1 MKIFTTQ
8 QISYIDKYTIENE
21 PIKSIDLMERASLML
36 SKYVIKHF
44 NKHKHFAIIC
54 GFGNNGGDGLALAR
68 ILAQKGYAIR
78 VFIYLP
84 DEKQSNDNLIN
95 YKRCLE
101 GGIICTKIEHGHEL
115 DIKPNEIIIDAL
127 FGSGLN
133 RPLEGKVISIIQKIN
148 QLNNSVISIDIPSG
162 LMGEDNRENKPEN
175 IVNATITLTLEF
187 PKLSFF
193 FPENE
198 RYVGKFEI
206 IPINLHKEI
215 KKTLSTPYYLLEN
228 SFVSKILKKRS
239 KFSEKRMFGHGLLYA
254 GNIGK
259 MGAAVLA
266 SKAAMRSGAGL
277 VSVLILKELSSILHT
292 AVPEVLIKEV
302 PLSIDFSHDEYK
314 YFNAIAIGPAIG
326 TDNNSLNL
334 IKSIIKQ
341 TKAPMI
347 LDADAI
353 TMIAQNKNLL
363 YQLPINTIITPHL
376 REFDRLFGEHSN
388 HFSRFLTARKMAKEL
403 NIIIILKGAYS
414 QIHFPNGDTYFN
426 STGNPGMATGGSGDV
441 LTGIILGLLAQNYT
455 PFEASIIGTYIHGL
469 AGDFAMDT
477 QSYESLIASDII
489 EHLGKAFQTLRNSI
503 NFATFKADESQN

>member
-8 QISYIDKYTIENE
+8 QSSYIDKYTIENE
-21 PIKSIDLMERASLML
+21 PIKSIDLMERASLEL

-44 NKHKHFAIIC
+44 SLHKHFAVIC

-68 ILAQKGYAIR
+68 ILALKGYAIR

-84 DEKQSNDNLIN
+84 DGKQSNDNLIN

-101 GGIICTKIEHGHEL
+101 CGITCTKIEHGHEL
-115 DIKPNEIIIDAL
+115 DIKPDEIIIDAL

-148 QLNNSVISIDIPSG
+148 QLNNTVISIDIPSG
-162 LMGEDNRENKPEN
+162 LMGEDNRQNKPEN
-175 IVNATITLTLEF
+175 IIKATITLTLEF

-198 RYVGKFEI
+198 RFVGTFEVV
-206 IPINLHKEI
+206 PISLHKEI
-215 KKTLSTPYYLLEN
+215 KKTLSSSYYLIEN
-228 SFVSKILKKRS
+228 DFIAEILKKRF

-254 GNIGK
+254 GNVGK
-259 MGAAVLA
+259 MGAAILA

-277 VSVLILKELSSILHT
+277 ISALIPKETSSILHT
-292 AVPEVLIKEV
+292 TVPEVLIKEY
-302 PLSIDFSHDEYK
+302 PSNNNFSHDEYK

-326 TDNNSLNL
+326 IDNNSLNQL
-334 IKSIIKQ
+334 KSIIKQ
-341 TKAPMI
+341 TKLPI
-347 LDADAI
+347 ICDADAI

-363 YQLPINTIITPHL
+363 NHLPENTIITPHL
-376 REFDRLFGEHSN
+376 REFDRLFGNHEN
-388 HFSRFLTARKMAKEL
+388 HFARFLTAQKMAKEL
-403 NIIIILKGAYS
+403 NIIILLKGAYS
-414 QIHFPNGDTYFN
+414 QIHLPNGNTYFN

-441 LTGIILGLLAQNYT
+441 LTGILLGLLAQNYT
-455 PFEASIIGTYIHGL
+455 PFEAAIIGTYIHGL
-469 AGDFAMDT
+469 AGDIALET

-489 EHLGKAFQTLRNSI
+489 EHLGKAFKTLRKYN
-503 NFATFKADESQN
+503 

>member
-21 PIKSIDLMERASLML
+21 PIKSIDLMERASFEL

-44 NKHKHFAIIC
+44 YHHKHFAVIC

-68 ILAQKGYAIR
+68 ILHLKGYAIR

-84 DEKQSNDNLIN
+84 NGKQSNDNFIN

-101 GGIICTKIEHGHEL
+101 CGITCTKIEHGSEL
-115 DIKPNEIIIDAL
+115 DIKPDEIIIDAL

-148 QLNNSVISIDIPSG
+148 QLNNTVISIDMPSG
-162 LMGEDNRENKPEN
+162 LMGEDNRENKPE
-175 IVNATITLTLEF
+175 IIIHATITLTLEF

-198 RYVGKFEI
+198 RFVGKFEVV
-206 IPINLHKEI
+206 PIHLHKEI
-215 KKTLSTPYYLLEN
+215 KKTLSSPYYLLES
-228 SFVSKILKKRS
+228 SFVSEILKKRS
-239 KFSEKRMFGHGLLYA
+239 KFSEKRIFGHGLLYA

-277 VSVLILKELSSILHT
+277 VSVLIPKESSAIIHT
-292 AVPEVLIKEV
+292 AVPEVLIKEN
-302 PLSIDFSHDEYK
+302 PLSSDFVQDEFK
-314 YFNAIAIGPAIG
+314 FFNAIAIGPAIG
-326 TDNNSLNL
+326 VDNNSLNQL
-334 IKSIIKQ
+334 KSIIKQ
-341 TKAPMI
+341 TKVPII

-353 TMIAQNKNLL
+353 TLIAQNKKLLNLL
-363 YQLPINTIITPHL
+363 PENTIITPHL
-376 REFDRLFGEHSN
+376 REFDRLFGEHTN
-388 HFSRFLTARKMAKEL
+388 HFTRFLTARKMANEL
-403 NIIIILKGAYS
+403 KIIIILKGAYS
-414 QIHFPNGDTYFN
+414 QIHLPNGDTYFN

-441 LTGIILGLLAQNYT
+441 LTGIVLGLLAQNYT
-455 PFEASIIGTYIHGL
+455 PIEASIIGTYIHGL
-469 AGDFAMDT
+469 AGDIALDT

-489 EHLGKAFQTLRNSI
+489 EHLGKAFLTLHK
-503 NFATFKADESQN
+503 FD